1 MNASDVMV
9 ANVITIRPD
18 AGVLD
23 LADLLLANRISAV
36 PVVDEDGRLL
46 GIVSEGD
53 LLRRAESGTER
64 RRSWWLEALTPNE
77 SLAAEFVKAHGLK
90 VGDVMTRNVVT
101 AAPDTPIARIADL
114 LERNRIKRVPIV
126 KDGKILGIVS
136 RANLLQALASARS
149 THPQVTAEDSA
160 LRSQVEARLRARP
173 WTKPWLL
180 NVIVH
185 DGTVELWGVVQTET
199 ERDAARVAAEETPGV
214 RAVSDKLVLR
224 PVTPGS

>member
-18 AGVLD
+18 ASVLD

-36 PVVDEDGRLL
+36 PVVDDEGRLM

-77 SLAAEFVKAHGLK
+77 ALAAEFVKAHGMK
-90 VGDVMTRNVVT
+90 VGDVMTRNVIT
-101 AAPDTPIARIADL
+101 ASPDTPIGRIADL

-126 KDGKILGIVS
+126 ADGKIVGIVS

-149 THPQVTAEDSA
+149 AHPQAAAEDSA
-160 LRSQVEARLRARP
+160 LRAQVEARLRAHP

-185 DGTVELWGVVQTET
+185 DGTVELWGVVETEV
-199 ERDAARVAAEETPGV
+199 ERDAARVAAEATPGV
-214 RAVSDKLVLR
+214 RSVVDKLVLR

>member
-18 AGVLD
+18 ASVLD

-126 KDGKILGIVS
+126 EDGKIVGIVS

-149 THPQVTAEDSA
+149 ANPQATAEDSA
-160 LRSQVEARLRARP
+160 LRTQVEARLRSRP

-185 DGTVELWGVVQTET
+185 DGTVELWGVVETEV

-214 RAVSDKLVLR
+214 RAVTDKLVLR